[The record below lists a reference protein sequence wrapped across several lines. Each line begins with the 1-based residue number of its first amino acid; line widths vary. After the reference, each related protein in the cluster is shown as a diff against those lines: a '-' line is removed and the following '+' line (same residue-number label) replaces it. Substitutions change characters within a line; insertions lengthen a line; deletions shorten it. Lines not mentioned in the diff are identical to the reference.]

1 MSGIY
6 YPSDGR
12 DRIFHFLLF
21 LLGIRFSIQ
30 VYSLP
35 IKDLGVWKLLQDNYM
50 NCNTN
55 IKEISEVIWNLL
67 FLIYIS
73 LGQRYLSYIILDS

>member
-1 MSGIY
+1 
-6 YPSDGR
+6 
-12 DRIFHFLLF
+12 
-21 LLGIRFSIQ
+21 
-30 VYSLP
+30 
-35 IKDLGVWKLLQDNYM
+35 M